1 MNETTRKALRLSR
14 VGLIASALLFVACVA
29 PAGAGQTNV
38 KVPTAT
44 TPARPV
50 DQWGHIGHET
60 PARPVDQ
67 WGHIGH
73 ETPTPVARPVDQ
85 WGHIG
90 HETPVPTARPV
101 DQWGHIGHETPVT
114 TMDQW
119 GHISTR

>member
-14 VGLIASALLFVACVA
+14 VGLMASAILFVACVA

-38 KVPTAT
+38 MVPTAT

-73 ETPTPVARPVDQ
+73 ETPPTRPVDQ

-90 HETPVPTARPV
+90 HETPMPTV
-101 DQWGHIGHETPVT
+101 
-114 TMDQW
+114 DQW